1 MKCILI
7 FDQLNDVMYSK
18 CDPGFVKHL
27 KKYAR
32 KEGFNIDREEQKDDH
47 SLSTD
52 ELIQIFSPIVT
63 SARVMGW
70 QFSNSYISIQCD
82 DGINLVF
89 DEYMGHILI
98 IIGHGEVQWL
108 QRIIKTCSFFIKNLC
123 GPDITLLKESS
134 QVHDLLSNMIDTWC
148 SLRHSDQNILVE
160 GVEQL
165 SISSDLAATA
175 IKALEMSAQCYK
187 KIADFKNVH
196 SFVLVHNKILSLYS
210 SCRNNIELT
219 AADII
224 TLSIISTSLQATKTS
239 VCPEYSDPE
248 SKTTTSEE
256 EFYSLEA
263 SPTVKRKHPPD
274 MTASPSQFNKD
285 QTFSSVLLLT
295 PRFLPHAVHISFLAP
310 HIPLFTVL
318 EVDNDYATESLCS
331 SFYFTYCIQVLLHRE
346 DKKKVKTTFQT
357 LDDAMKCLF
366 EILKRK
372 RGSVKS
378 APSHLTKQLSHKWDN
393 IKKCFSEFSKHD
405 SDEHL
410 VRIESNLKPFVDQLR
425 SLTRFLCLDQ
435 SVLILLET
443 PGKKSTQLVY
453 HQLKNFIDFL
463 CIKAFKNFD
472 LSSYP
477 LSTTDFPGLVHFIYV
492 DRKTHRVVAPTLD
505 LGSKQC
511 LISADK
517 LWKMVD
523 MGQQYLHDGYL
534 QIIWKDSTFS
544 YSYFCWFEN
553 SSGAPL
559 KPSRTPVNAME
570 YVSIP
575 GILCGDF
582 YQRLISKCFVK
593 KSGGAGGGGLSGVKC
608 YELYCVHL
616 SLATSSCILEHTRR
630 LAATVWE
637 VSGIPS
643 VNTDF
648 V

>member
-32 KEGFNIDREEQKDDH
+32 KEGFNIDREEKDDH

-477 LSTTDFPGLVHFIYV
+477 LSTTLLLFLCM
-492 DRKTHRVVAPTLD
+492 TL
-505 LGSKQC
+505 
-511 LISADK
+511 
-517 LWKMVD
+517 VD

>member
-477 LSTTDFPGLVHFIYV
+477 LSTTLLLFLCM
-492 DRKTHRVVAPTLD
+492 TL
-505 LGSKQC
+505 
-511 LISADK
+511 
-517 LWKMVD
+517 VD

>member
-1 MKCILI
+1 
-7 FDQLNDVMYSK
+7 
-18 CDPGFVKHL
+18 
-27 KKYAR
+27 
-32 KEGFNIDREEQKDDH
+32 
-47 SLSTD
+47 
-52 ELIQIFSPIVT
+52 
-63 SARVMGW
+63 
-70 QFSNSYISIQCD
+70 
-82 DGINLVF
+82 
-89 DEYMGHILI
+89 
-98 IIGHGEVQWL
+98 
-108 QRIIKTCSFFIKNLC
+108 
-123 GPDITLLKESS
+123 
-134 QVHDLLSNMIDTWC
+134 
-148 SLRHSDQNILVE
+148 
-160 GVEQL
+160 
-165 SISSDLAATA
+165 
-175 IKALEMSAQCYK
+175 
-187 KIADFKNVH
+187 
-196 SFVLVHNKILSLYS
+196 
-210 SCRNNIELT
+210 
-219 AADII
+219 
-224 TLSIISTSLQATKTS
+224 
-239 VCPEYSDPE
+239 
-248 SKTTTSEE
+248 
-256 EFYSLEA
+256 
-263 SPTVKRKHPPD
+263 
-274 MTASPSQFNKD
+274 
-285 QTFSSVLLLT
+285 
-295 PRFLPHAVHISFLAP
+295 
-310 HIPLFTVL
+310 
-318 EVDNDYATESLCS
+318 
-331 SFYFTYCIQVLLHRE
+331 
-346 DKKKVKTTFQT
+346 
-357 LDDAMKCLF
+357 MKCLF

-472 LSSYP
+472 LSSGST
-477 LSTTDFPGLVHFIYV
+477 LSIHKYLQDFPGLVHFIYV

>member
-1 MKCILI
+1 MKSDLPIKFFGYYIHLSFHWSNRFLINNHEVSHGRNVNKFLTPPKPKSEKVGAFINFSLNFFKTGLKMKCILI

-32 KEGFNIDREEQKDDH
+32 KEGFNIDREEKDDH

-219 AADII
+219 AADS
-224 TLSIISTSLQATKTS
+224 TALSIISTSLQATKTS

-263 SPTVKRKHPPD
+263 SPTVKRK
-274 MTASPSQFNKD
+274 
-285 QTFSSVLLLT
+285 
-295 PRFLPHAVHISFLAP
+295 
-310 HIPLFTVL
+310 
-318 EVDNDYATESLCS
+318 
-331 SFYFTYCIQVLLHRE
+331 
-346 DKKKVKTTFQT
+346 
-357 LDDAMKCLF
+357 
-366 EILKRK
+366 RK
-372 RGSVKS
+372 
-378 APSHLTKQLSHKWDN
+378 Q
-393 IKKCFSEFSKHD
+393 
-405 SDEHL
+405 
-410 VRIESNLKPFVDQLR
+410 
-425 SLTRFLCLDQ
+425 
-435 SVLILLET
+435 
-443 PGKKSTQLVY
+443 
-453 HQLKNFIDFL
+453 
-463 CIKAFKNFD
+463 
-472 LSSYP
+472 
-477 LSTTDFPGLVHFIYV
+477 
-492 DRKTHRVVAPTLD
+492 PTC
-505 LGSKQC
+505 Q
-511 LISADK
+511 
-517 LWKMVD
+517 
-523 MGQQYLHDGYL
+523 
-534 QIIWKDSTFS
+534 
-544 YSYFCWFEN
+544 
-553 SSGAPL
+553 
-559 KPSRTPVNAME
+559 
-570 YVSIP
+570 
-575 GILCGDF
+575 
-582 YQRLISKCFVK
+582 
-593 KSGGAGGGGLSGVKC
+593 
-608 YELYCVHL
+608 
-616 SLATSSCILEHTRR
+616 
-630 LAATVWE
+630 
-637 VSGIPS
+637 
-643 VNTDF
+643 
-648 V
+648 

>member
-32 KEGFNIDREEQKDDH
+32 KEGFNLDKEENKDDDA
-47 SLSTD
+47 LSTD

-98 IIGHGEVQWL
+98 IIGKGEVQWL

-123 GPDITLLKESS
+123 GPDITLLRESS
-134 QVHDLLSNMIDTWC
+134 QVHDLLSSMIDTWC
-148 SLRHSDQNILVE
+148 SLRHSDQNVLVE

-165 SISSDLAATA
+165 SVSAELAATA
-175 IKALEMSAQCYK
+175 IKALEMSAMCYK
-187 KIADFKNVH
+187 KIADFQNVH

-210 SCRNNIELT
+210 SSRNNVDLS

-224 TLSIISTSLQATKTS
+224 TLSIIATSLQSSSKSSSTS
-239 VCPEYSDPE
+239 SSSGGQCGEYSEHE

-263 SPTVKRKHPPD
+263 SPTVRRKNQQRSHSPPI
-274 MTASPSQFNKD
+274 FNKD

-331 SFYFTYCIQVLLHRE
+331 SFYFTYCIQVLIHRE
-346 DKKKVKTTFQT
+346 DKKKVKATFQT

-372 RGSVKS
+372 RGIVKS

-393 IKKCFSEFSKHD
+393 IKKCFTEFVKYDSED
-405 SDEHL
+405 HL

-435 SVLILLET
+435 SVIILLET
-443 PGKKSTQLVY
+443 PGKKSTQIVNHHLS
-453 HQLKNFIDFL
+453 NFFDFL
-463 CIKAFKNFD
+463 VVKALKNFD
-472 LSSYP
+472 LSSGST
-477 LSTTDFPGLVHFIYV
+477 LSIHKYLQDFPGLVHFIYV
-492 DRKTHRVVAPTLD
+492 DRKTHRVVAPTLN
-505 LGSKQC
+505 LASTQC

-517 LWKMVD
+517 LRKMVT
-523 MGQQYLHDGYL
+523 
-534 QIIWKDSTFS
+534 WANST
-544 YSYFCWFEN
+544 C
-553 SSGAPL
+553 
-559 KPSRTPVNAME
+559 T
-570 YVSIP
+570 
-575 GILCGDF
+575 
-582 YQRLISKCFVK
+582 
-593 KSGGAGGGGLSGVKC
+593 
-608 YELYCVHL
+608 
-616 SLATSSCILEHTRR
+616 
-630 LAATVWE
+630 
-637 VSGIPS
+637 
-643 VNTDF
+643 TDTC
-648 V
+648 